1 MGKTSFLYNPL
12 YLKHDTHSHPE
23 NSGRLEA
30 IYGKVQDSDIYQDLT
45 FTEPRQATAEQIAR
59 NHDAGY
65 IERVS
70 TAWAEGMSNL
80 DADTVISKDS
90 YEAAVLAA
98 GAGLTA
104 VDLVVDGNADNAFC
118 AVRPPGHHAEQD
130 RAMGFCLFNNVA
142 IAARYAIEEKE
153 LNRVFIFDWDV
164 HHGNGT
170 QHSFYN
176 DPSVYY
182 ASAHQYPFYPGTGDA
197 DETGSGDGL
206 GTTLN
211 FPMRAYSGDE
221 DYMDHIE
228 NKLIPEMIRFK
239 PDLIIISAGF
249 DAHQR
254 DPLANIELT
263 TECFGDMTDR
273 IKLAADEICGGRLIS
288 MLEGGYDYQALS
300 DSVLT
305 HLKHLLRET
314 VHYQNFFVR
323 TYASTIRSPLYR

>member
-1 MGKTSFLYNPL
+1 MGKTSFIYNPL
-12 YLKHDTHSHPE
+12 FLKHETEPHPE
-23 NSGRLEA
+23 NPGRLEA
-30 IYGKVQDSDIYQDLT
+30 IYNKIQDSDLAQELT
-45 FTEPRQATAEQIAR
+45 FTEPRVATPEQIAR

-65 IERVS
+65 IERVR
-70 TAWAEGMSNL
+70 TAWEEGSRNL
-80 DADTVISKDS
+80 DADTVISQDS
-90 YEAAVLAA
+90 YEAAALAA

-104 VDLVVDGNADNAFC
+104 VDLVVDGDADNAFC

-142 IAARYAIEEKE
+142 IAARYAIEERD

-176 DPSVYY
+176 DASVYY
-182 ASAHQYPFYPGTGDA
+182 ASSHQFPFYPGTGDE

-206 GTTLN
+206 GATLN
-211 FPMRAYSGDE
+211 FPMRAYSGDV
-221 DYMDHIE
+221 DYMDRIE

-249 DAHQR
+249 DAHER
-254 DPLANIELT
+254 DPLANIEIT
-263 TECFGDMTDR
+263 TECFGNMTQM
-273 IKLAADEICGGRLIS
+273 IKQAANEICEGRLIS

-300 DSVLT
+300 ESVFT
-305 HLKHLLRET
+305 HLKYLMK
-314 VHYQNFFVR
+314 
-323 TYASTIRSPLYR
+323 